1 LLLCFIALT
10 ACAPSEQDIQKLVQ
24 RHLEEMVFV
33 EGGSFMMGNPGGW
46 DTSPNS
52 WPPHKVTLD
61 SFYIQKYEATNRDL
75 DLFRKATGYTSSDDQ
90 YDRFRKKHKA
100 HFAPELPAIAS
111 WQDAKAFCQWL
122 GQQAGKSIDL
132 PTEAQWEY
140 AARSRGQMLRY
151 ATNDGEVRAG
161 VNIAPDVKRGYSD
174 RHALPLPPGSFP
186 PNPMGLYDMSGNAYE
201 WVHDNYQP
209 DYYEQSPEYNPRGPD
224 AGKASILKGQQ
235 KVVRGGH
242 FYELMGNT
250 TVTRGDLSEYILYRA
265 TSFRC
270 AMGAP

>member
-1 LLLCFIALT
+1 MSRIYLLLCCITLT

-46 DTSPNS
+46 DTSSNS

-61 SFYIQKYEATNRDL
+61 SFYIQQYEATNRDL

-90 YDRFRKKHKA
+90 YDRFRNRYKA
-100 HFAPELPAIAS
+100 HFAPEMPAIAS

-122 GQQAGKSIDL
+122 GQQVGKSIDL

-161 VNIAPDVKRGYSD
+161 VNIAPDIKRGYSD

-186 PNPMGLYDMSGNAYE
+186 PN
-201 WVHDNYQP
+201 H
-209 DYYEQSPEYNPRGPD
+209 
-224 AGKASILKGQQ
+224 
-235 KVVRGGH
+235 
-242 FYELMGNT
+242 
-250 TVTRGDLSEYILYRA
+250 
-265 TSFRC
+265 
-270 AMGAP
+270 